1 MRMVWLMYHSPTY
14 SVDNYTAEAMLFHE
28 KYRVAPNKRTGW
40 KRLVGQEV
48 EVDAYSNLLAVKG
61 SASWPAQVANLL
73 DVNGAAVV
81 GAPVS
86 AATTARVV
94 TKVVSGPQTPQ
105 ATQPALS
112 LWVPLTRR
120 SGGNSIGMESH
131 IHKSNPMLVSA

>member
-1 MRMVWLMYHSPTY
+1 M
-14 SVDNYTAEAMLFHE
+14 DNYTAEAMLFHE

-61 SASWPAQVANLL
+61 SSNWPAQVANLL

-86 AATTARVV
+86 AAATARVL

-105 ATQPALS
+105 ATQPALN

-120 SGGNSIGMESH
+120 SGGNSTRVDYH
-131 IHKSNPMLVSA
+131 IYKSNLVLVSA